1 MGVEIWLTVNSM
13 TTCSKAEF
21 ARQQGV
27 SKVSV
32 TKWEKKGWLV
42 ISEGKVE
49 VEASIERLKK
59 YRDTTDGRANASA
72 KTTPADV
79 VNPVNQ
85 VNSAVN
91 SSDEPIRPPGWPFP
105 QSLPHPDDETPAQAA
120 ERILMQM
127 GGADMSM
134 EEARRVKE
142 NYLALLNKLEYEQKG
157 GQLIGLD
164 LARTVL
170 FEGFRK
176 VRDAWMNWPSKFAP
190 LIAADL
196 GLEADRVTEVLTGYV
211 HKQIA
216 SLGEPEG
223 AFVKD

>member
-1 MGVEIWLTVNSM
+1 M
-13 TTCSKAEF
+13 TLCTKAEF
-21 ARQQGV
+21 ARKQGV

-32 TKWEKKGWLV
+32 TKWEQKGWLV
-42 ISEGKVE
+42 VSEGKVD
-49 VEASIERLKK
+49 VEASVARLKK
-59 YRDTTDGRANASA
+59 YRDTTDGRANSGA
-72 KTTPADV
+72 KTAPAEA
-79 VNPVNQ
+79 VNSVNQ
-85 VNSAVN
+85 VNAAVN
-91 SSDEPIRPPGWPFP
+91 SGDEPIRPPGWPFP

-120 ERILMQM
+120 ERIVMQM
-127 GGADMSM
+127 GGAHMSM

-157 GQLIGLD
+157 GELVELD

-170 FEGFRK
+170 FEAFRQ

-190 LIAADL
+190 HIAADL

-223 AFVKD
+223 AFVKK